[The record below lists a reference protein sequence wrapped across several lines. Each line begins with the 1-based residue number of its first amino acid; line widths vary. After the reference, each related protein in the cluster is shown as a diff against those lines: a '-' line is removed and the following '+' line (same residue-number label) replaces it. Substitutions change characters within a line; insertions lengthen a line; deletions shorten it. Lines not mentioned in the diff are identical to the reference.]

1 MITTIITIVVFF
13 IILSI
18 LVFVHELGHYTVARL
33 IGVHVEEFGFGLP
46 PRIWGKKIGKTIYS
60 INWLPIGGFV
70 KLSGEDDDPPSAK
83 ASAGKGS
90 SKQTLSQYF
99 WARSKTERVAIL
111 LAGVTMNFLLA
122 VGITTYLLTQ
132 GVYETTGQ
140 VHIERVVAGSP
151 AAAAGIKQN
160 DIITRVTYS
169 PLGVSGE
176 TKSVIVPSDL
186 VTFTHAHEGESIT
199 FTIVRNSSTFPV
211 SLVPRKTFPA
221 GEGPMGVAV
230 SDLEFKTYPL
240 SRAPWVAVKQ
250 NVARAGDMFT
260 GIWGLIVKVAQLK
273 PVGADVAGPIG
284 IAQVTGQAV
293 KFGFRAVLEFMS
305 LLSLNLAVLNVLPI
319 PALDGGRVLFVF
331 LEKILGRKIAPAF
344 ERSTHQIGML
354 ILLALVVLISIH
366 DILRLAQGG

>member
-1 MITTIITIVVFF
+1 MITTLITIVVFF
-13 IILSI
+13 LILSI
-18 LVFVHELGHYTVARL
+18 LVFVHEFGHYIVARL

-46 PRIWGKKIGKTIYS
+46 PRIWGKKIGKTVYS

-70 KLSGEDDDPPSAK
+70 RLAGEDDEDEKLAK
-83 ASAGKGS
+83 GLNK
-90 SKQTLSQYF
+90 KQYF

-111 LAGVTMNFLLA
+111 LAGVTMNFILA

-132 GVYETTGQ
+132 GVYEAAGQ
-140 VHIERVVAGSP
+140 VHIESVVAGGP
-151 AAAAGIKQN
+151 AAVAGIRDK
-160 DIITRVTYS
+160 DIITRAAYS
-169 PLGVSGE
+169 PEGLSGE
-176 TKSVIVPSDL
+176 TKSVTVPGDL
-186 VTFTHAHEGESIT
+186 VTFTRAHEGQIIT
-199 FTIVRNSSTFPV
+199 LTIERNNSTFPV
-211 SLVPRKTFPA
+211 FLTPRKVFPA

-230 SDLEFKTYPL
+230 SDLELKTYPL
-240 SRAPWVAVKQ
+240 SSAPWVAVKQ
-250 NVARAGDMFT
+250 NVGRAGDMFT
-260 GIWGLIVKVAQLK
+260 GIWGLIVKLVQLK

-319 PALDGGRVLFVF
+319 PALDGGRVLFVL